1 MRFHGRRAGE
11 VPPDILKVGRAERGV
26 RGDDV
31 VLVVLRKVIVVMP
44 GMVVVIPVHAAGM
57 RGAAGAEPRAM
68 RPGGMRARRAA
79 MPSTAAATVIAAAT
93 ATAAAVAATTTPA
106 SAAMTAA
113 AATTTTAT
121 TGAAA
126 ASATA
131 ITWRGEGWSG
141 REQYCNQDREVLFH
155 GDLLK
160 GRRTGGGPDNGVE
173 ASRMRMPEM
182 RMKERFMQ
190 TSLARFGRPLD
201 PIIHRIH
208 ACPAAFIRADTQ
220 NC

>member
-1 MRFHGRRAGE
+1 MRFHGRRTGE
-11 VPPDILKVGRAERGV
+11 IPPDILKVGRAERGV
-26 RGDDV
+26 RGDNV
-31 VLVVLRKVIVVMP
+31 VLIVLRKIIVVMP

-93 ATAAAVAATTTPA
+93 ATAAAVAATTT
-106 SAAMTAA
+106 TTT
-113 AATTTTAT
+113 TTTTAT

-220 NC
+220 NCLFLS

>member
-1 MRFHGRRAGE
+1 
-11 VPPDILKVGRAERGV
+11 
-26 RGDDV
+26 
-31 VLVVLRKVIVVMP
+31 
-44 GMVVVIPVHAAGM
+44 
-57 RGAAGAEPRAM
+57 
-68 RPGGMRARRAA
+68 
-79 MPSTAAATVIAAAT
+79 MPSTAAATVIAA

-106 SAAMTAA
+106 SAAMT
-113 AATTTTAT
+113 
-121 TGAAA
+121 AAA